1 MMTNIKKLSELGIL
15 SIIRFRLSGDE
26 TDDSFDDEI
35 NSMTPHEI
43 VSEYA
48 AYELGDAS
56 WWNTFKDIFDDLE
69 SVRKH
74 AKI

>member
-1 MMTNIKKLSELGIL
+1 MNNIKKLSEFGIL

-26 TDDSFDDEI
+26 ADDSFDDEI
-35 NSMTPHEI
+35 NEMTPHEI

-48 AYELGDAS
+48 AYKLGHAS
-56 WWNTFKDIFDDLE
+56 WWDDFKGIFDGLE